1 MDAFVVTAH
10 IGSDYLSW
18 KFLGIFALWYVAYGT
33 FAYRLVFER
42 TRPWTPVMPFLA
54 LCEDLELQLPGRK
67 AAFIRKQVDA
77 SLALGDELGGYL
89 NWKEKD
95 WSHKNIRD
103 QNLYAEVGAAM
114 LPGPFYAF
122 VVTAPLLYP
131 VYSWVWKSLFP
142 S

>member
-1 MDAFVVTAH
+1 MEHVRSVASEMLTLQ
-10 IGSDYLSW
+10 YL
-18 KFLGIFALWYVAYGT
+18 GVFALWYVAYGV

-42 TRPWTPVMPFLA
+42 TRPWTPSMPFRA
-54 LCEDLELQLPGRK
+54 LFEDLELQLPGRK

-114 LPGPFYAF
+114 LPGPIYAF

-131 VYSWVWKSLFP
+131 AYFWVWKSFLP
-142 S
+142 T